1 MNPEVA
7 IDLFKNTVLFA
18 LYMVSPFLA
27 VALVVGLVTSV
38 IQSVTSL
45 QEQTLTFAPKIV
57 IMSIVLVALGPWLLR
72 SLTEF
77 TVQTISRMSDISF

>member
-7 IDLFKNTVLFA
+7 IDLFKNTVIFA
-18 LYMVSPFLA
+18 LYMVAPFLA
-27 VALVVGLVTSV
+27 VALVVGLITSV

-45 QEQTLTFAPKIV
+45 QEQTLTFAPKLV
-57 IMSIVLVALGPWLLR
+57 IMSIVMIALGPWLLR

-77 TVQTISRMSDISF
+77 TVQTISRMSDLGF

>member
-7 IDLFKNTVLFA
+7 IDLFRTTIFFA
-18 LYMVSPFLA
+18 LYIVMPFLG
-27 VALVVGLVTSV
+27 VTLIVGLVTSL

-45 QEQTLTFAPKIV
+45 QEQTLSFVPKLFALAIV
-57 IMSIVLVALGPWLLR
+57 TVALGPWLLR

-77 TVQTISRMSDISF
+77 AIQTITKMGEMGR

>member
-18 LYMVSPFLA
+18 LYMVSPFLG
-27 VALVVGLVTSV
+27 VALIVGLVTSI

-45 QEQTLTFAPKIV
+45 QEQTLTFAPKVV
-57 IMSIVLVALGPWLLR
+57 IMSLVLVALGPWLLR
-72 SLTEF
+72 SMTEF
-77 TVQTISRMSDISF
+77 TVQMISRISDIGF

>member
-1 MNPEVA
+1 MTPEIA

-27 VALVVGLVTSV
+27 VALVVGLVMSV

-45 QEQTLTFAPKIV
+45 QEQTLTFAPKLV

-77 TVQTISRMSDISF
+77 TVQTFSRMSNISF

>member
-1 MNPEVA
+1 MNPELA
-7 IDLFKNTVLFA
+7 IDLFKSTVLFA
-18 LYMVSPFLA
+18 LYMVSPFLG
-27 VALVVGLVTSV
+27 VALIVGLVTSV

-77 TVQTISRMSDISF
+77 TVQMISRMADLGQ

>member
-1 MNPEVA
+1 MNPELA

-18 LYMVSPFLA
+18 LYTVAPFLA
-27 VALVVGLVTSV
+27 VSLIVGLVMSV

-45 QEQTLTFAPKIV
+45 QEQTLTFAPKLV
-57 IMSIVLVALGPWLLR
+57 IMSIVMVALGPWLLR

-77 TVQTISRMSDISF
+77 TVQTISRMADLSY